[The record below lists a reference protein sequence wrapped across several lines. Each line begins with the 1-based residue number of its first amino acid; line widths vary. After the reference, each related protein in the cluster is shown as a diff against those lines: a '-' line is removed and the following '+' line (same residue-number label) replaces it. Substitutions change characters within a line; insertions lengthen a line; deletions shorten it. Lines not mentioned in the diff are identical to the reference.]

1 MLTKKTLLIGLLP
14 LYLSA
19 TVAEADHVIGRHPDT
34 NQSTRTLLN
43 HDFLFVAAAGGPSLF

>member
-43 HDFLFVAAAGGPSLF
+43 HDFLFVAAAGGRSLF